1 MRLITTSIQNDCD
14 FLRHGRA
21 RRDVESCRSMARHRN
36 RRIRV
41 NIKSKRHSFITT
53 SYILLEC
60 GNTAARRT
68 YRQQPNL
75 LRDYLEQRNEVI
87 FPTVS
92 DWDEA
97 WKTYST
103 GDTCQAGIV
112 DQVSFVVMRR
122 LGIIEAF
129 TNDKHFEAAGFRVLF

>member
-1 MRLITTSIQNDCD
+1 MTAI
-14 FLRHGRA
+14 FLDTVGLVAMWNRA
-21 RRDVESCRSMARHRN
+21 DQWHEAACAAFEL
-36 RRIRV
+36 
-41 NIKSKRHSFITT
+41 IKSKRYSLITT

-75 LRDYLEQRNEVI
+75 LRDHLEQRNEVI

-103 GDTCQAGIV
+103 GDTSQAGIV

-129 TNDKHFEAAGFRVLF
+129 TNDKHFEAAGFHVLF

>member
-1 MRLITTSIQNDCD
+1 MNAI
-14 FLRHGRA
+14 FLDTVGLVAMWNRA
-21 RRDVESCRSMARHRN
+21 DQWHEAA
-36 RRIRV
+36 IATFEL
-41 NIKSKRHSFITT
+41 IKSKRHSFVTT

-60 GNTAARRT
+60 GNTASRRT

-75 LRDYLEQRNEVI
+75 LRDYLVRRNEVI

-103 GDTCQAGIV
+103 GDASQAGIV
-112 DQVSFVVMRR
+112 DQISFIVMRR

>member
-1 MRLITTSIQNDCD
+1 MTAI
-14 FLRHGRA
+14 FLDTVGLVAMWNRA
-21 RRDVESCRSMARHRN
+21 DQGHDAAIAAFELT
-36 RRIRV
+36 
-41 NIKSKRHSFITT
+41 KSKRYSLITT

>member
-1 MRLITTSIQNDCD
+1 MNAV
-14 FLRHGRA
+14 FLDTVGLVAMWNRA
-21 RRDVESCRSMARHRN
+21 DQWHEAA
-36 RRIRV
+36 IAAFEL
-41 NIKSKRHSFITT
+41 IKSKRHSFVTT

-60 GNTAARRT
+60 GNTASRRI

-75 LRDYLEQRNEVI
+75 LRDYLVRRNEVI

-103 GDTCQAGIV
+103 GDASQAGIV
-112 DQVSFVVMRR
+112 DQISFIVMRR

-129 TNDKHFEAAGFRVLF
+129 TNDKHFEAAGFHVLF

>member
-1 MRLITTSIQNDCD
+1 MTAI
-14 FLRHGRA
+14 FLDTVGLVAMWNRA
-21 RRDVESCRSMARHRN
+21 DQWHDAAIAAFEL
-36 RRIRV
+36 
-41 NIKSKRHSFITT
+41 IKSKRHSFITT

-103 GDTCQAGIV
+103 GDTSQAGIV

-122 LGIIEAF
+122 LGIIDAF